1 MNKFPISGIIE
12 FLNKVVPFNTLNE
25 DELQDIVSRTEIA
38 FYPSGEMIIR
48 MGEQPAGCLFVI
60 QTGCARVTL
69 TDESDKEI
77 LIDKRGEGDIFGAI
91 SLLKGDKALFNVSV
105 EEDLI
110 VFLIPLDVIESVRNV
125 NDSFKRYFDSALAR
139 NFKAMRESTDHWR
152 SLHTTENR
160 LDIDMFLTGK
170 RVSDLMTGDVLTCDL
185 TTTARQAAQKMKQRR
200 VGSIVITDITG
211 RPAGIITDADLR
223 SKILADG
230 RSTQTPVREIMS
242 VPVCTISP
250 DAYTFDAL
258 LEMSRLR
265 LSHLAVVENERAV
278 GIISEQDFQIEL
290 GSSPVGMIED
300 IDKSASVNSLID
312 LRSKTDRI
320 LEMALRRSGSVR
332 PMVALFSEIN
342 ERVAK
347 RFIHLIEKEMA
358 DEGHG
363 SPPVPYCWLA
373 MGSEGR
379 HEQTLLTDQDN
390 ALLYQ
395 DVPDEEDDHVKDW
408 FLHLSRR
415 VTDALDCYGIPR
427 CTGGIMASNPQ
438 WCMGANDWEKTFAGW
453 ISDPS
458 PFALRMATIFFDFR
472 GIAGRL
478 EKSTALRLK
487 LCERTDGNKYFI
499 RMLAK
504 NALINKPPLGFLR
517 QFAVEKSGENKNELN
532 LKLKGLAPVAD
543 AARVL
548 ALESG
553 ITVTNTMERLEAVA
567 DKGIFEPGFLS
578 EVDDAYDFINFIR
591 ISHHLRSRSQG
602 DFMDNYIDPA
612 RLNNIQRKWL
622 KESFAIVSRLQEKLL
637 IRYQTKI

>member
-1 MNKFPISGIIE
+1 MNKFPLPGIIE
-12 FLNKVVPFNTLNE
+12 FLNKAVPFNTLNA
-25 DELQDIVSRTEIA
+25 DVLQDIVSRTEIA
-38 FYPSGEMIIR
+38 FYPRGEMIIR
-48 MGEQPAGCLFVI
+48 MGEQPAGYLFVI
-60 QTGCARVTL
+60 QTGCARVTV

-77 LIDKRGEGDIFGAI
+77 LVDMRGEGDIFGAI
-91 SLLKGDKALFNVSV
+91 SLLKGDVALFNVSV

-110 VFLIPLDVIESVRNV
+110 VFLIPLDVIKSVQNA
-125 NDSFKRYFDSALAR
+125 NDAFKRYFDSALAR
-139 NFKAMRESTDHWR
+139 NFKAVRESADHWQ
-152 SLHTTENR
+152 SLNTPENR

-170 RVSDLMTGDVLTCDL
+170 RVSELMAGDVLTCDL
-185 TTTARQAAQKMKQRR
+185 KTTARQAAQKMKRRR
-200 VGSIVITDITG
+200 VGSVVVTDDTG
-211 RPAGIITDADLR
+211 RPAGIVTDADLR

-230 RSTQTPVREIMS
+230 LSPQTSVREIMS
-242 VPVCTISP
+242 VPVRTISP

-300 IDKSASVNSLID
+300 IDKSASVNDLIG
-312 LRSKTDRI
+312 LRPKTDRI

-332 PMVALFSEIN
+332 PMVALFAEIN

-363 SPPVPYCWLA
+363 CPPVPYCWLA

-379 HEQTLLTDQDN
+379 QEQTLLTDQDN

-395 DVPDEEDDHVKDW
+395 DVPDAEDEQVKDW
-408 FLHLSRR
+408 FLRLSRR
-415 VTDALDCYGIPR
+415 VVDALDRYGIPR
-427 CTGGIMASNPQ
+427 CTGGIMASNPR
-438 WCMGANDWEKTFAGW
+438 WCMGAGDWEKMFAGW

-458 PFALRMATIFFDFR
+458 PFALRMSTIFFDFR

-478 EKSTALRLK
+478 EDAAELRLR
-487 LCERTDGNKYFI
+487 LCGRTGGNKYFI

-532 LKLKGLAPVAD
+532 LKLKGLTPVAD

-567 DKGIFEPGFLS
+567 DKGLFEPGFLS

-591 ISHHLRSRSQG
+591 ISHHLRSRSKG
-602 DFMDNYIDPA
+602 DFMNNHIDPA
-612 RLNNIQRKWL
+612 RLNNIQRNWL
-622 KESFAIVSRLQEKLL
+622 KESFAIVSRLQEKLS
-637 IRYQTKI
+637 IRYQTKL